1 MDQLLTGYL
10 DDVLSGDERDRVE
23 KLLKTNPSVAE
34 ELAQL
39 QSLRTTLQAVLL
51 ADSDIRLDAG
61 FADRVIDEAVA
72 RARVEGV
79 SEDHP
84 LMRLE
89 DQPSS
94 SLSPTTSS
102 SWRIAAVM
110 VGLAASIALAVMLLR
125 PKDREAQGESNPQ
138 NSQIAQ
144 INPPQFVPETPEAI
158 VPLDGNLRPT
168 PDMTAVAS
176 PETSPVPV
184 VEPVTPSP
192 EAGNIENGTS
202 EAGIGSIAVTTGPT
216 MKAADPPADVVNV
229 TPEQTPAALGVILV
243 FNVELTDTG
252 KDQEAFKSAMQL
264 AGLKLSGTK
273 KITEEVAGF
282 VEKPSLE
289 KSDGA
294 LVLYLHA
301 PAKDLDRLYL
311 GLIADTAG
319 VKSVGMSLA
328 MNAPVIRTVNSVRQD
343 PTRIRHES
351 ASLQLLS
358 DDDSIA
364 QLTETL
370 WKLEYMS
377 VRGGKTIPSSGT
389 DEMAEVLLLVR

>member
-1 MDQLLTGYL
+1 MSLPQVLLDQLLTGYL
-10 DDVLSGDERDRVE
+10 DDVLSADERSRVE
-23 KLLKTNPSVAE
+23 TLLKTDPLVAE

-39 QSLRTTLQAVLL
+39 QELRTALQAVAL
-51 ADSDIRLDAG
+51 ADRDIRLDAG

-94 SLSPTTSS
+94 SLSPNHSS
-102 SWRIAAVM
+102 AWRMAAVM

-125 PKDREAQGESNPQ
+125 PKDRESDLDP
-138 NSQIAQ
+138 QIAQ
-144 INPPQFVPETPEAI
+144 INPPQVVPENPAI
-158 VPLDGNLRPT
+158 PSSDGEVRPT
-168 PDMTAVAS
+168 PDMTAVTS
-176 PETSPVPV
+176 PETVPS
-184 VEPVTPSP
+184 VEPVTPTP
-192 EAGNIENGTS
+192 ESEKTQNGNLKSGTD
-202 EAGIGSIAVTTGPT
+202 SIASTTEPA
-216 MKAADPPADVVNV
+216 MKAADPAVDVVNV
-229 TPEQTPAALGVILV
+229 SPDQSVATLGAILV
-243 FNVELTDTG
+243 FNVELTDEG
-252 KDQEAFKSAMQL
+252 KNQDAFNSAMQL
-264 AGLKLSGTK
+264 AGLKLPGTK

-282 VEKPSLE
+282 VEESSLE
-289 KSDGA
+289 ESEGTS
-294 LVLYLHA
+294 VLYLQA

-311 GLIADTAG
+311 GLIADTEG

-328 MNAPVIRTVNSVRQD
+328 MNAPVIRTVNAVRQD
-343 PTRIRHES
+343 PTKIRHQS

-358 DDDSIA
+358 DDDSLA

-370 WKLEYMS
+370 WKLEFMS
-377 VRGGKTIPSSGT
+377 IRGGQAIPSSGS